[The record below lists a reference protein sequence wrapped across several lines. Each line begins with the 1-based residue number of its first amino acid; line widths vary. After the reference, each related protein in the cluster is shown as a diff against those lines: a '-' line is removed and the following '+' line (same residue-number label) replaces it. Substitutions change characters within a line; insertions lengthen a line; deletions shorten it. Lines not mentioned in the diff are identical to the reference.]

1 MVASNRA
8 KSSRFTVTLPWVA
21 PSAAPVQNRPEAQP
35 VDTEISVP
43 DVTAPET
50 SSPIVQELSSEAGE
64 AGDDLPSILLVDD
77 NMQLL
82 EMMEKIL
89 ATKYRVLTAENG
101 LEALK
106 QLKAHAVDLIV
117 SDVMMP
123 GMDGFALCRKLKSQL
138 ETSHIPVIMLTAKQS
153 ADDRVDCYEAGAD
166 GYLAK
171 PFELKV
177 LAARIDNLL
186 RTYRN
191 RQQAFRMEDHVR
203 LAELEYSSGDTR
215 FLQDMA
221 DCIHT
226 HLAEEG
232 FDLEQLSGH
241 LNVSKSTLHRKV
253 KAMTG
258 LTPLEFIRN
267 IKLKY
272 ACEMLSRRDRNI
284 AEIAYATGFSSPKYF
299 TKCFKEEFGLTPRE
313 YQEKE
318 KNKTVTGRDQS
329 QKRGK
334 KTVRIGFYPFLA
346 VFYPSV
352 SFFSYS
358 FVSKSI
364 KTHKNTDSN
373 ENELT
378 YTSEYPVEV
387 DGRPLFRIR
396 NRKRPSGCRP
406 LLPCRRVLAIPNGA
420 RSNRE
425 VNFNEKL
432 EFLFR
437 RYRRSL
443 TSDFADNHWRTLTCP
458 HDWSIEGRPEEA
470 NPAGNDGGY
479 YPTGIGWYRKTFDF
493 VPDSR
498 RPETTLYFEGVYM
511 NAEVF
516 VNGHNLGIR
525 PLRLFVFLPRHHA
538 LPQSG
543 QECHCRACGQL
554 GTEELPLVHR
564 FRHLPQRETYPT
576 PKAHFEPWGIG
587 ITTKQVN
594 RKTQVEVEATL
605 ANRDKDLPA
614 TLLCTVTD
622 LDGHT
627 ILTQKETVTLE
638 ANRTSKVKLQFP
650 LKTPSSGVLKHRTST
665 GWYVASYRPTE
676 NRPTRSPLRSGC
688 AIWNTVPKKASS

>member
-1 MVASNRA
+1 MEIRQNGTEKDVVFTVQDEGVGIPAKEQKRIFDRFYTGSNGRSGQSNGIGLA
-8 KSSRFTVTLPWVA
+8 LARELTALHHGCLTLESEPGKGSRFTVTLPWVA
-21 PSAAPVQNRPEAQP
+21 PSAALVQNRPEAQP
-35 VDTEISVP
+35 VDAEISVP
-43 DVTAPET
+43 DVTAPEA
-50 SSPIVQELSSEAGE
+50 SSPVVQELSSEAGE
-64 AGDDLPSILLVDD
+64 TENDRPSILLVDD

-318 KNKTVTGRDQS
+318 K
-329 QKRGK
+329 
-334 KTVRIGFYPFLA
+334 
-346 VFYPSV
+346 
-352 SFFSYS
+352 
-358 FVSKSI
+358 
-364 KTHKNTDSN
+364 
-373 ENELT
+373 
-378 YTSEYPVEV
+378 
-387 DGRPLFRIR
+387 
-396 NRKRPSGCRP
+396 
-406 LLPCRRVLAIPNGA
+406 
-420 RSNRE
+420 
-425 VNFNEKL
+425 
-432 EFLFR
+432 
-437 RYRRSL
+437 
-443 TSDFADNHWRTLTCP
+443 
-458 HDWSIEGRPEEA
+458 
-470 NPAGNDGGY
+470 
-479 YPTGIGWYRKTFDF
+479 
-493 VPDSR
+493 
-498 RPETTLYFEGVYM
+498 
-511 NAEVF
+511 
-516 VNGHNLGIR
+516 
-525 PLRLFVFLPRHHA
+525 
-538 LPQSG
+538 
-543 QECHCRACGQL
+543 
-554 GTEELPLVHR
+554 
-564 FRHLPQRETYPT
+564 
-576 PKAHFEPWGIG
+576 
-587 ITTKQVN
+587 
-594 RKTQVEVEATL
+594 
-605 ANRDKDLPA
+605 
-614 TLLCTVTD
+614 
-622 LDGHT
+622 
-627 ILTQKETVTLE
+627 
-638 ANRTSKVKLQFP
+638 
-650 LKTPSSGVLKHRTST
+650 
-665 GWYVASYRPTE
+665 
-676 NRPTRSPLRSGC
+676 
-688 AIWNTVPKKASS
+688 